1 MQSEHYDNM
10 VTINDTTLRDG
21 EQTAGVAFTAGEK
34 IRIARAL
41 VAAGV
46 SELEIGVPVMGEAE
60 CEGINAIAAQELRA
74 GLMVWGRMHEND
86 LQAMSRCNVDWVNLS
101 IPVSDIHLR
110 NKLGKDR
117 DWVLRTVREYVS
129 RAVDMGYYVCV
140 GGEDSSRA
148 DIDFVR
154 RVAEAAQEAGALRFR
169 FADTLGILDPFL
181 THSRIE
187 LLSKTVDLQLEMHAH
202 DDFGMATANSLAA
215 VRAGATHV
223 NTTVNGLGER
233 AGNAALEEVAMAL
246 HHIQGIETGVDMHAF
261 PSLSKL
267 VALASGRAVAVN
279 KSIVGEAVFTHEAG
293 IHVDGLLKNPLN
305 YEPFD
310 PSEVG
315 MAHRMVLGKHS
326 GTSAVIKAYA
336 DIGITLSQAEA
347 QSILS
352 RVRDFADHAKRT
364 PANDDLRLFHSETA
378 ARTGANTKETRM
390 SEFVKA
396 LSSLSSAEEFLNFLG
411 VEYQQPVVNVSRLH
425 ILKRFN
431 QYIARHTFSGKT
443 DEALKAEYHALL
455 TQAYNDFVRSDA
467 VTEKVFKVFKDAAG
481 VKTFSVDSLRASM
494 P

>member
-1 MQSEHYDNM
+1 
-10 VTINDTTLRDG
+10 
-21 EQTAGVAFTAGEK
+21 
-34 IRIARAL
+34 
-41 VAAGV
+41 
-46 SELEIGVPVMGEAE
+46 
-60 CEGINAIAAQELRA
+60 
-74 GLMVWGRMHEND
+74 
-86 LQAMSRCNVDWVNLS
+86 
-101 IPVSDIHLR
+101 
-110 NKLGKDR
+110 
-117 DWVLRTVREYVS
+117 
-129 RAVDMGYYVCV
+129 
-140 GGEDSSRA
+140 
-148 DIDFVR
+148 
-154 RVAEAAQEAGALRFR
+154 
-169 FADTLGILDPFL
+169 
-181 THSRIE
+181 
-187 LLSKTVDLQLEMHAH
+187 
-202 DDFGMATANSLAA
+202 

-246 HHIQGIETGVDMHAF
+246 HHIQGIKTGVDMHAF

-352 RVRDFADHAKRT
+352 RVRDFADQAKRT

-443 DEALKAEYHALL
+443 DEVLKAEYRALL